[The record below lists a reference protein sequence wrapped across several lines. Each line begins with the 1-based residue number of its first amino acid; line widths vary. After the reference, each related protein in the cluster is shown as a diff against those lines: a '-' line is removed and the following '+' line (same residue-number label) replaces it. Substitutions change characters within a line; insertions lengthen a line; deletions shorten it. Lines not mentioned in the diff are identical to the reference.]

1 MPTGYYQYRKKCKN
15 SAQLKIKSE
24 SSTDLGQKISLIQ
37 SNFSLSEMKKVLV
50 EQNKISTGRKI
61 MNAWSKTAE
70 HNENTK
76 GDNPMNKERYSE
88 WKMTESVGILKW
100 SAWSDFVIQFSAKV
114 ENIIQFDVRK
124 KWGAEPIPRNAKQY
138 SIFSKFTP

>member
-1 MPTGYYQYRKKCKN
+1 
-15 SAQLKIKSE
+15 
-24 SSTDLGQKISLIQ
+24 
-37 SNFSLSEMKKVLV
+37 
-50 EQNKISTGRKI
+50 

-124 KWGAEPIPRNAKQY
+124 KWGER
-138 SIFSKFTP
+138 